1 MIHIREGRK
10 PIDPR
15 RFNEA
20 FMMHASTSPFY
31 PIIAAN
37 DVSAAMMDGP
47 EGKALTE
54 DSIREAVSFRK
65 TVARL
70 HAEFECKNEWFLMF
84 GSRIMLLIKTVRK
97 KYRFAQRRKSSWQPI
112 RKAGFCIR
120 TMPGTVSAILKT
132 VLHA

>member
-84 GSRIMLLIKTVRK
+84 GSRIMLLIKTVKK

-112 RKAGFCIR
+112 RKAGFASERCLAR
-120 TMPGTVSAILKT
+120 FRRY
-132 VLHA
+132 

>member
-70 HAEFECKNEWFLMF
+70 HAEFECKT
-84 GSRIMLLIKTVRK
+84 S
-97 KYRFAQRRKSSWQPI
+97 
-112 RKAGFCIR
+112 GF
-120 TMPGTVSAILKT
+120 
-132 VLHA
+132 